1 MARVKITGGKE
12 KIKVSSQTR
21 ALNVSLNTV
30 FSKSGSEMTPES
42 SSKSMWSVW
51 EDKERANDF

>member
-1 MARVKITGGKE
+1 MARVKITEGKE

-42 SSKSMWSVW
+42 SSKSMWPEQILS
-51 EDKERANDF
+51 KF